1 MPELCAL
8 ALCGIPFSI
17 VFVAAAIFYYF
28 DTTKDREKGAYTGK
42 TGRRRPARPR
52 KTAR

>member
-17 VFVAAAIFYYF
+17 VFAAAAIFYYF
-28 DTTKDREKGAYTGK
+28 DTKKDRGKGTYTGK
-42 TGRRRPARPR
+42 TGRHRPYRPR
-52 KTAR
+52 TGAK